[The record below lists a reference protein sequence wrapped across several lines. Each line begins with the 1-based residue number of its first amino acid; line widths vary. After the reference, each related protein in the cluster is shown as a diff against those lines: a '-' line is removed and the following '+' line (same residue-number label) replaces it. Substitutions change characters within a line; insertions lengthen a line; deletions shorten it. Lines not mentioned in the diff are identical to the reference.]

1 MSAISA
7 QDVNKLRQMTG
18 AGMMDC
24 KKALTEAEGDFEKA
38 IEKIQQALALDPLS
52 LPLMST
58 LGDAYSFAGR
68 FEEGLAQYN
77 KIIELE
83 PNFRRGFEGRGMIH
97 LAMGENEKAIKDFE
111 QYHELVGNTL
121 RGLSSLG
128 HAYAAAGYNDKA
140 LEIVEKLK
148 LREEKE
154 PGVLLHMDYAF
165 LYSGMKQFDL
175 AFEYLNKTYEQR
187 IGIACLGMIFCIRYP
202 MLNELKS
209 DPRFKDLL
217 QKMGLKE

>member
-1 MSAISA
+1 M
-7 QDVNKLRQMTG
+7 
-18 AGMMDC
+18 
-24 KKALTEAEGDFEKA
+24 EF
-38 IEKIQQALALDPLS
+38 
-52 LPLMST
+52 
-58 LGDAYSFAGR
+58 
-68 FEEGLAQYN
+68 
-77 KIIELE
+77 
-83 PNFRRGFEGRGMIH
+83 
-97 LAMGENEKAIKDFE
+97 
-111 QYHELVGNTL
+111 
-121 RGLSSLG
+121 
-128 HAYAAAGYNDKA
+128 
-140 LEIVEKLK
+140 VEKLK

-165 LYSGMKQFDL
+165 LYSGMKEFDL